1 MMKCAIVQP
10 MVDQTVCKICNAK
23 TSELFDFLLLQQH
36 LAKLRQCSNCGFEF
50 IENPIWLADSFLS
63 SLNQF
68 DVGSADRSLIV
79 AGFVRSLFSRKQA
92 SRVKV
97 LDFGGGDGLAT
108 RTLRDSGID
117 CRWEDPYCQPVFAVG
132 PDQSEIH
139 HFDLVFMS
147 EVALHLTDPLEM
159 IKSLTARSDRLLMT
173 AVVPPE
179 KIGTDWW
186 YLMPQTGQHVA
197 FYPVETLRW
206 IAKHLSLH
214 LLTDGRFFHQ
224 FSTLRPSFLERVMFK
239 VPQLAM
245 LRWKLMEIGDL
256 VRRGLGRHKGLTAS
270 DQDSLGRKVL

>member
-1 MMKCAIVQP
+1 MNQQVNCPLCGGTGEGEIQYEVPGGNIARL
-10 MVDQTVCKICNAK
+10 MV
-23 TSELFDFLLLQQH
+23 
-36 LAKLRQCSNCGFEF
+36 CSNCKFLF
-50 IENPIWLADSFLS
+50 VDNPRWLAGSFAQN
-63 SLNQF
+63 LNQF

-108 RTLRDSGID
+108 RTLRDSGVD

-132 PDQSEIH
+132 PDQSEIS

-179 KIGTDWW
+179 KIATDWW

-206 IAKHLSLH
+206 IAKRLSLH

>member
-1 MMKCAIVQP
+1 M
-10 MVDQTVCKICNAK
+10 
-23 TSELFDFLLLQQH
+23 
-36 LAKLRQCSNCGFEF
+36 
-50 IENPIWLADSFLS
+50 S
-63 SLNQF
+63 SLNHF

-108 RTLRDSGID
+108 RTLRDSGVD

-132 PDQSEIH
+132 PDQSEIS

-147 EVALHLTDPLEM
+147 EVALHLTDPLET
-159 IKSLTARSDRLLMT
+159 IKSLMARSDRLLMT
-173 AVVPPE
+173 AVVPPD
-179 KIGTDWW
+179 KIETDWW

-224 FSTLRPSFLERVMFK
+224 FSSVRPSLLERVMFK

-256 VRRGLGRHKGLTAS
+256 FRRGLGRHKGLTAS
-270 DQDSLGRKVL
+270 DQDALGRKVL